1 MSSKA
6 WIIDGYLDEP
16 ACLGVPP
23 YLSPH
28 VRYCAGVLAEHGYT
42 PCYCTIDMVR
52 QDPRILDVAGQGS
65 IALVIAGVTV
75 PGKYLGGK
83 PATLVELRQM
93 AAVLKSPVTV
103 LGGPIVF
110 GYSPGGGSRASP
122 ASALGFDA
130 VLAGETAAALDSYLA
145 GGNPEGTL
153 DYAAIDR
160 WSVAG
165 ASIIGSHPSY
175 PHLMCELETARGCSR
190 TVTGGCSFCTEPFYG
205 LPRYRTAEGVI
216 DEVAALAAH
225 GARHFRLGRQPDLLS
240 YGATASGEFPAPRP
254 DRLEELFA
262 GIRDAAPAL
271 QTLHI
276 DNVNPGTIARNPE
289 SAAAA
294 LVVIIAYHTPGDVAA
309 FGMETADPDVV
320 RANNLKAMPD
330 DVMAA
335 IETVNRL
342 GAVRRGGVPEL
353 LPGLNFVCGLKG
365 ETPKTYDLN
374 MKFLADVSARG
385 LLVRRVNI
393 RQLMPFE
400 GTAAFD
406 DNTLGLHDRRFRQFK
421 EQVRREF
428 DEPMIRRIF
437 PAGTLLSGVIV
448 EEEGTVSFGR
458 QMGSYPVLVGIPL
471 SLSRG
476 VVTDAVVV
484 DWGARSVTALPVPV
498 DVNCLPPSALR
509 CIPGVG
515 KKRVAAILAK
525 RPNLSPEV
533 FRTMIGQT
541 PIDRYLSFE

>member
-1 MSSKA
+1 MNSKA

-52 QDPRILDVAGQGS
+52 QDPRILDAAGQGS

-130 VLAGETAAALDSYLA
+130 VLTGETAAALDSYLA

-165 ASIIGSHPSY
+165 ASIIGSHPSF

-216 DEVAALAAH
+216 NEVAALAAH

-240 YGATASGEFPAPRP
+240 YGAAASGEFPTPRP

-262 GIRDAAPAL
+262 GIRNAAPAL

-289 SAAAA
+289 AADAA
-294 LVVIIAYHTPGDVAA
+294 LGVIIAYHTPGDVAA

-335 IETVNRL
+335 IEV
-342 GAVRRGGVPEL
+342 

-365 ETPKTYDLN
+365 ETLKTYDLN
-374 MKFLADVSARG
+374 ESFLAEVLQRE

-437 PAGTLLSGVIV
+437 PPGTLLSRVIV
-448 EEEGTVSFGR
+448 EEEGAVSFGR

-498 DVNCLPPSALR
+498 DVNRLPPSALR
-509 CIPGVG
+509 YIPGVG
-515 KKRVAAILAK
+515 KKRVASLQAR
-525 RPNLSPEV
+525 RPNISAEV

-541 PIDRYLSFE
+541 PIDWYLSFE